1 MKQKKMVSAFFG
13 GILPENLVFRLALA
27 ACATLAVTA
36 NAMNGLGLGL
46 ATALALI
53 CSNKIIALVRGAL
66 SEHVRPFAY
75 ALIIGA
81 FVSVVQMLLAAFLP
95 DLSATLGIYIP
106 LMAIS
111 CMLLTRVY
119 GADEKPHMI
128 SAGVDGLMTGL
139 LFTLMLLVLS
149 AVRELLGYGTL
160 FGTAVFGEGFEPM
173 LILKAVPGG
182 FVLLGVLY
190 GIVNYFIRKGK
201 TSEETQ
207 EGGAKA

>member
-1 MKQKKMVSAFFG
+1 
-13 GILPENLVFRLALA
+13 
-27 ACATLAVTA
+27 
-36 NAMNGLGLGL
+36 
-46 ATALALI
+46 
-53 CSNKIIALVRGAL
+53 
-66 SEHVRPFAY
+66 
-75 ALIIGA
+75 
-81 FVSVVQMLLAAFLP
+81 
-95 DLSATLGIYIP
+95 
-106 LMAIS
+106 
-111 CMLLTRVY
+111 
-119 GADEKPHMI
+119 
-128 SAGVDGLMTGL
+128 MTGL

-160 FGTAVFGEGFEPM
+160 FGAAVFGEGFEPM